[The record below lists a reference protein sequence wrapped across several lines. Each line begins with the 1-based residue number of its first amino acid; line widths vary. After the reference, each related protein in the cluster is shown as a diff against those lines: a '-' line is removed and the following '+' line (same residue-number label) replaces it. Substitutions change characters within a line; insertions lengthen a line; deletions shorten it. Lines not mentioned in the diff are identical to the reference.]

1 MSTLKVTLEGKVNVQ
16 KENQTPEQLLELIN
30 DLGDSINTSWDALD
44 KTDLIDDEDVIE
56 KIDYIEINAE
66 IKDSPIYTITVWL
79 TEDIDADEQE
89 TIKCQLEFEVGYGL
103 NEYIIEQFGDGLWQ
117 VLELRTRHRQGT
129 GLDFT

>member
-1 MSTLKVTLEGKVNVQ
+1 MSTLKVTLEGKVNIQ
-16 KENQTPEQLLELIN
+16 KKNQTPEQLLELIN

-56 KIDYIEINAE
+56 KIDYIEINAK

-103 NEYIIEQFGDGLWQ
+103 NEYIIEQFGDD
-117 VLELRTRHRQGT
+117 VKLESTLEIKE
-129 GLDFT
+129 D